1 MIWTSD
7 LFRRAKVAVQFEASK
22 ATHTATMRPSMR
34 LPLREAL
41 YVCSICKSEATP
53 RRVSPL
59 VRQIRR
65 YASDSP
71 SVLER
76 TRRSLWKGDK
86 PPGQADP
93 YSGGSQIAS
102 KDGGYAGEL
111 AAGVEGEEFKLGDQY
126 VQAETWDG
134 LRRIGFTEEEAWKE
148 RGSNGAD
155 KYSRYVRLDCWGSLN
170 CKSIQD
176 GQQF

>member
-1 MIWTSD
+1 
-7 LFRRAKVAVQFEASK
+7 
-22 ATHTATMRPSMR
+22 MR

-41 YVCSICKSEATP
+41 YVCSNCKSEATP

-126 VQAETWDG
+126 VQAETWNG

-155 KYSRYVRLDCWGSLN
+155 KYSRYVRIDCWGSLN